1 MRPSLAT
8 FALVAVTSS
17 LPVCRAA
24 FAQQPAPP
32 APAPAPTPTPAP
44 VPTPPPAAPPAA
56 ATPPAAPPTAP
67 AGGSLDLTTLR
78 ELLDRGVISQ
88 MEYDAAMR
96 DIAPSTGEQRAGE
109 ATSLAFGKW
118 ATTIY
123 GFIEGDFIYDNTQSF
138 NDLAGN
144 ALVARPNGQ
153 APPQNPNQPN
163 IQQTYAGSNGQTQ
176 FSVRN
181 TRFGF
186 RLKPP
191 AVGEIRTSAMLEMDF
206 LGTQTIGSGTGQV
219 TENAFFTSP
228 VARIRHAMFRIET
241 PVVDF
246 LIGQY
251 WDLFGWQNLYH
262 PNTVEIQGLPGELY
276 SRNPQIRI
284 SKTIHA
290 HPITVE
296 LAIAAKRPPSR
307 GSEAPEGEG
316 GVRVAVDSWTGMQ
329 TQGATATSI
338 MPASIALTGDYRRF
352 EVPAADS
359 LVPTKTVTTTSTSV
373 AADAFLPVLP
383 ASKDKR
389 DNALSLTG
397 EIVYGAGI
405 SDLYTG
411 LTGGVVFPA
420 IPNNTGL
427 AAAPAWPQNIDNGL
441 VNYDIT
447 GFALHPIQWTTY
459 IVGLQYYL
467 PALGGKVWV
476 SANYSHT
483 QSRDTSLLGNYSA
496 TSDFARVGTGVPG
509 GAGVN
514 AAIDPNRYYYPNST
528 AQVRA
533 GEDWWDVNLFYDPLP
548 SVRLGAE
555 FAEFLDHYVD
565 GFTATNLRGQVSGY
579 FLF

>member
-1 MRPSLAT
+1 MRPSAT
-8 FALVAVTSS
+8 ALVLVAATSS
-17 LPVCRAA
+17 LPFGRAA
-24 FAQQPAPP
+24 FAQQAAPPAAEPPATSPP
-32 APAPAPTPTPAP
+32 APAPPAA
-44 VPTPPPAAPPAA
+44 PPPAAPPPA
-56 ATPPAAPPTAP
+56 PAA
-67 AGGSLDLTTLR
+67 GSSIDLTTLR

-118 ATTIY
+118 TTTLY

-138 NDLAGN
+138 NDGAGS

-153 APPQNPNQPN
+153 APPPNPTQPQNQE
-163 IQQTYAGSNGQTQ
+163 TYAGSNGQTQ

-181 TRFGF
+181 TRFGL

-191 AVGEIRTSAMLEMDF
+191 AFGDIRTSAMLEMDF
-206 LGTQTIGSGTGQV
+206 LGTQNIGYGAGQV

-228 VARIRHAMFRIET
+228 LPRLRHAMFRIET

-251 WDLFGWQNLYH
+251 WDLFGWQNVYQ

-290 HPITVE
+290 SPITLEV
-296 LAIAAKRPPSR
+296 AIAAKRPPSR
-307 GSEAPEGEG
+307 GSEVPEGEG
-316 GVRVAVDSWTGMQ
+316 GVRLAVDSWTGMQ
-329 TQGATATSI
+329 TVGATGTSI
-338 MPASIALTGDYRRF
+338 MPASVALTGDYRRF
-352 EVPAADS
+352 EVPAIDT
-359 LVPTKTVTTTSTSV
+359 LVPTKTVSTTSTSV

-383 ASKDKR
+383 ANKDKR

-397 EIVYGAGI
+397 EFVYGAGI
-405 SDLYTG
+405 ADMYTG
-411 LTGGVVFPA
+411 FTGGMLFPA
-420 IPNNTGL
+420 IPNTTGL
-427 AAAPAWPQNIDNGL
+427 NPAPAWPQNIDNGL

-467 PALGGKVWV
+467 PALSGKVWV

-483 QSRDTSLLGNYSA
+483 QSRDNSLGSA
-496 TSDFARVGTGVPG
+496 TSDFARVGTGQPG

-533 GEDWWDVNLFYDPLP
+533 GEDWWDVNLFYDPVP
-548 SVRLGAE
+548 SVRLGVE

-565 GFTATNLRGQVSGY
+565 GFTATNMRGQFSGF

>member
-1 MRPSLAT
+1 MRPSAV
-8 FALVAVTSS
+8 ALVLVSVSSS

-24 FAQQPAPP
+24 FAQQAAPP
-32 APAPAPTPTPAP
+32 APAPAAPAAP
-44 VPTPPPAAPPAA
+44 VPPAPPATA
-56 ATPPAAPPTAP
+56 APAPGATLPPAPPS
-67 AGGSLDLTTLR
+67 GGSLDLTTLR

-96 DIAPSTGEQRAGE
+96 DIAPSTGEQRAGD
-109 ATSLAFGKW
+109 AVSLVFGKW
-118 ATTIY
+118 ATTFY
-123 GFIEGDFIYDNTQSF
+123 GFVEGDFIYDSTQSF

-153 APPQNPNQPN
+153 APPVNPNAPN
-163 IQQTYAGSNGQTQ
+163 TQETYAGSNGQTQ

-191 AVGEIRTSAMLEMDF
+191 AIGNVYTSALLEMDF
-206 LGTQTIGSGTGQV
+206 LGTQSIGSGTGQV

-228 VARIRHAMFRIET
+228 LPRIRHAAFRIET

-251 WDLFGWQNLYH
+251 WDLFGWQNVYT

-276 SRNPQIRI
+276 SRNPQIRV

-290 HPITVE
+290 YPVTLEV
-296 LAIAAKRPPSR
+296 AIAAKRPPSR

-316 GVRVAVDSWTGMQ
+316 GVRLALDSWTGMQ
-329 TQGATATSI
+329 TVGATGTSI
-338 MPASIALTGDYRRF
+338 MPASVAFTGDYRRF
-352 EVPAADS
+352 EVPAIDS
-359 LVPTKTVTTTSTSV
+359 LIPTKTVTTSSTSV

-383 ASKDKR
+383 ATKDKR

-397 EIVYGAGI
+397 EFVYGAGI
-405 SDLYTG
+405 ADLYTG

-427 AAAPAWPQNIDNGL
+427 AAVPAWPQNIDNGL
-441 VNYDIT
+441 VDYDIS
-447 GFALHPIQWTTY
+447 GFSLHPIQWTTY

-483 QSRDTSLLGNYSA
+483 QSRDTTFLGNYAA
-496 TSDFARVGTGVPG
+496 TSDYARIGTGVAG
-509 GAGVN
+509 GKGVN
-514 AAIDPNRYYYPNST
+514 AAIDPNAYYYPNST

-533 GEDWWDVNLFYDPLP
+533 GEDWWDANLFYDPVP
-548 SVRLGAE
+548 SVRLGVELAE
-555 FAEFLDHYVD
+555 FIDHYVD
-565 GFTATNLRGQVSGY
+565 GFTATNIRGQFSGF